1 MMRKIQERHERL
13 LRFPARAMALQER
26 MNRMSVKGTP
36 HQTLESQIDR
46 PLAAKL
52 TGNMIQEFKTHRY
65 QRGL

>member
-1 MMRKIQERHERL
+1 MMRKIQNRHDAPLHGAE
-13 LRFPARAMALQER
+13 ALKER

-52 TGNMIQEFKTHRY
+52 TGNMIQEFRTHRY